1 MAFPKGFIWGAASA
15 AYQIEGGAAEGG
27 RTPTIWDAFS
37 HTPGNTCG
45 GATGDLACDSYHRW
59 HEDLDLLAQAS
70 IPHYRF
76 GISWTRIFPT
86 LEETPNPAGLAYYDA
101 VVDGC
106 LARGITPWIT
116 LYHWDLPQY
125 LEQRGG
131 WRNPETAKALGRLA
145 RVVAKHFKGRV
156 EHYFTINEPQCAAGL
171 GYGNGVHAP
180 GLKLPDGQLFLCVR
194 NLVLA
199 HGYAARAIREADPD
213 AEVGYVSTGKL
224 CYPETEQKADVD
236 AARKASFSIDT
247 NGENSWWFNHNLY
260 IDPIVRG
267 AWPAECA
274 GTVLEPLIDA
284 IPAEE
289 LALAQEMPDC
299 LGINVYNGHEVRAGK
314 NGPEGVPRYAGYPRT
329 ALKWPVTPG
338 VMDYGLLYLQERYA
352 LPLYVSENGQ
362 SCNDRIFLDG
372 KVHDPDRI
380 DFLHRYLTALEAGIA
395 RGSNVKGYFHWSLTD
410 NYEWA
415 SGYEDHFGLIYVDY
429 RTMRRIP
436 KDSYAWYR
444 QVIETNGG
452 NL

>member
-1 MAFPKGFIWGAASA
+1 MAFPAGFSWGAASA

-27 RTPTIWDAFS
+27 RTPTIWDTFS
-37 HTPGNTCG
+37 HTPGHTCG

-59 HEDLDLLAQAS
+59 NEDLDLLAQAG
-70 IPHYRF
+70 IPNYRF
-76 GISWTRIFPT
+76 GIGWTRIFPT
-86 LEETPNPAGLAYYDA
+86 LDETPNPAGLAYYDA

-131 WRNPETAKALGRLA
+131 WRSPETAKALGRMA
-145 RVVAKHFKGRV
+145 GVVAKHFKGRV
-156 EHYFTINEPQCAAGL
+156 KHYFTINEPQCAAGL

-180 GLKLPDGQLFLCVR
+180 GLKLSEEQLFLCVR

-199 HGYAARAIREADPD
+199 HGYAARAIRDADPE
-213 AEVGYVSTGKL
+213 AEIGYVSTGKL
-224 CYPETEQKADVD
+224 CYPETEHKADVE
-236 AARKASFSIDT
+236 AARKASFAIVS
-247 NGENSWWFNHNLY
+247 NSENSWWFNHNLY
-260 IDPIVRG
+260 LDPVVLG

-274 GTVLEPLIDA
+274 GTVLAPLIDA

-289 LALAQEMPDC
+289 LALAHEVPDC
-299 LGINVYNGHEVRAGK
+299 IGINVYNGHEVRAGK
-314 NGPEGVPRYAGYPRT
+314 NGPELVPRYAGYPRT

-338 VMDYGLLYLQERYA
+338 VMDYGLLYLQQRYQ

-372 KVHDPDRI
+372 QVHDPDRI
-380 DFLHRYLTALEAGIA
+380 DFLHRYLTALEKGIA
-395 RGSNVKGYFHWSLTD
+395 RGSGVKGYFHWSLTD

-444 QVIETNGG
+444 QVIATNGAC
-452 NL
+452 L